1 MRTEK
6 NWREDEIK
14 FLKENYLKIELK
26 EIATKLN
33 RSTKS
38 VGHKKLRLGL
48 KGTFISEETKKKF
61 GKSNEK
67 HPLWKGD
74 KVSYSGLHLWVKRH
88 KPKLYREFTGI
99 IFYCEKCRKTTGIKE
114 LELSNISG
122 EYKRDINDYEWLC
135 VRCHNDKDKVGKSF
149 EELMGKEKARA
160 VKKKMSDKR
169 KGKLNSNY
177 KNGRYSK
184 NG

>member
-88 KPKLYREFTGI
+88 KPCL
-99 IFYCEKCRKTTGIKE
+99 FYCENCKKAKEEYE

-122 EYKRDINDYEWLC
+122 EYKRDINDYEYLC

>member
-1 MRTEK
+1 MMK
-6 NWREDEIK
+6 NWEKSEEEYIKAFYLTLEIK
-14 FLKENYLKIELK
+14 D
-26 EIATKLN
+26 IAKQLG
-33 RSTKS
+33 RSIKA
-38 VGHKKLRLGL
+38 VEHKKLRLGL

-74 KVSYSGLHLWVKRH
+74 KVSYSGLHLWVRRH
-88 KPKLYREFTGI
+88 KGYLL
-99 IFYCEKCRKTTGIKE
+99 YCENCKKKKGIEE

-149 EELMGKEKARA
+149 EELMGKK
-160 VKKKMSDKR
+160 V
-169 KGKLNSNY
+169 
-177 KNGRYSK
+177 
-184 NG
+184 

>member
-1 MRTEK
+1 MKSWTKSEEEFIK
-6 NWREDEIK
+6 AYYPTLEI
-14 FLKENYLKIELK
+14 K
-26 EIATKLN
+26 EIARQLN
-33 RSTKS
+33 RSIKA
-38 VGHKKLRLGL
+38 VEHKKLRLGL

-67 HPLWKGD
+67 HPFWKGN

-88 KPKLYREFTGI
+88 KPKPKC
-99 IFYCEKCRKTTGIKE
+99 CEKCEKRTND
-114 LELSNISG
+114 LELSNKSG
-122 EYKRDINDYEWLC
+122 EYKRDVNDYEYLC

-169 KGKLNSNY
+169 KGKLNPNY
-177 KNGRYSK
+177 KEGKYSK